1 MATNLVSVIMKF
13 LTPDMIGRIASALGL
28 DRNDASS
35 AVAAGVP
42 ALLAAFAGVAA
53 RPGGPQKLADA
64 AKQEINTLDKLP
76 GMVGAAGQTV
86 AERGTKIVAPW
97 QPGPDRT

>member
-13 LTPDMIGRIASALGL
+13 LTPDMISRMASALGL

-35 AVAAGVP
+35 AVEAGVP

-53 RPGGPQKLADA
+53 NLAVR
-64 AKQEINTLDKLP
+64 KNLP
-76 GMVGAAGQTV
+76 MLQN
-86 AERGTKIVAPW
+86 R
-97 QPGPDRT
+97 R